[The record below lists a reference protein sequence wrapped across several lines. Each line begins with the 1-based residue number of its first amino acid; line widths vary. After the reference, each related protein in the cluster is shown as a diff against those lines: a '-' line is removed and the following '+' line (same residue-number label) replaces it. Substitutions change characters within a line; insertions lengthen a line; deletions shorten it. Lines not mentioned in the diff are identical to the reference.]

1 MCGIA
6 GELDWRGGRRE
17 GSVIAAMIGSLAHR
31 GPEGRT
37 CWFSPDGRL
46 ALGHA
51 QLAFFKGAEAQ
62 PVSNRR
68 GMISAV
74 CNGEIYNHR
83 ELAAQVR
90 EAGIECDIRSDV
102 EVIPYLFEL
111 HGTRAFAML
120 RGEFAFALYDA
131 QDRALYLVRDRFG
144 IKPLYYHA
152 DGSLLLFASE
162 AKALFADPRLPRA
175 LDHASLAT
183 KLVGITLPGST
194 AFSKILEVKPGS
206 YLEAREAGI
215 SERPYWSIQWTS
227 PTRRE
232 DGETLARE
240 FLGLFDEAVRVR
252 LQGDFPV
259 GVYLSGGIDSSAV
272 LASMQHAGAPSLK
285 AFTIAFDDRALD
297 ESRAALATAQ
307 RLGVEHHVLRVRN
320 RDIADNFRQSLWHSE
335 IPVINAHG
343 TAKFLLSRAASA
355 HVKAIMTGE
364 GADEL
369 FAGYPYFGAN
379 AERGQRH
386 GLVRQLAD
394 WSRLLW
400 SRQFGTGFLS
410 IPRPRDVAALNRL
423 FGSAPHLGQRALFY
437 ARFIRAHLS
446 RDFRRYFSPVG
457 ALQRL
462 AEDLRS
468 HQGEPMN
475 LTNVDRYL
483 ALKYDLPAYI
493 LNFLADRQ
501 EMAHSIEG
509 RVPFLDDKVFEFASA
524 LGEQALIGAWG
535 GKQLIRRAF
544 AERLPLKTLATR
556 KKIFFAP
563 PRAADEILRS
573 EWAHHLL
580 SREVTE
586 AAGIFDWKRLLTL
599 RAVLAMTPASSGGGA
614 ALRSLLILIVSVHGL
629 QDLFVAGGSRS

>member
-17 GSVIAAMIGSLAHR
+17 PSAIAAMIRSLAHR

-37 CWFSPDGRL
+37 SWFSSDGKL

-51 QLAFFKGAEAQ
+51 QLSFFKGAEAQ
-62 PVSNRR
+62 PVANRR
-68 GMISAV
+68 GTISVV

-83 ELAAQVR
+83 ELAQLVR
-90 EAGIECDIRSDV
+90 DAGIECDVRSDV
-102 EVIPYLFEL
+102 EVIPYLFEWR
-111 HGTRAFAML
+111 GVGSFALL
-120 RGEFAFALYDA
+120 RGEFAFALYDS
-131 QDRALYLVRDRFG
+131 QNRSLYLVRDRFG
-144 IKPLYYHA
+144 IKPLYYYA
-152 DGSLLLFASE
+152 AGSLLLFASE
-162 AKALFADPRLPRA
+162 AKALFADPRVPRM
-175 LDHASLAT
+175 LDHDSLGT

-194 AFSKILEVKPGS
+194 AFSKIMEVKPGS
-206 YLEAREAGI
+206 YLVS
-215 SERPYWSIQWTS
+215 SENGASGQPYWSIKWGV
-227 PTRRE
+227 PTRRG
-232 DGETLARE
+232 DGETLSRD
-240 FLGLFDEAVRVR
+240 FLGVFDEAVRLR
-252 LQGDFPV
+252 LQGDYPV

-272 LASMQHAGAPSLK
+272 LASMVHGGAPSLK
-285 AFTIAFDDRALD
+285 AFTIAFDDRVLD
-297 ESRAALATAQ
+297 ESRPAFDTAS
-307 RLGVEHHVLRVRN
+307 RLGVEHHVLRVRH
-320 RDIADNFRQSLWHSE
+320 RDIAENFRQSLWHSE

-343 TAKFLLSRAASA
+343 TAKFLLSRAASS

-379 AERGQRH
+379 AGSGQRH
-386 GLVRQLAD
+386 GAVRQIAD

-410 IPRPRDVAALNRL
+410 IPRAGDIAALVGL
-423 FGSAPHLGQRALFY
+423 FGSAPHIGQRALFY
-437 ARFIRAHLS
+437 ARFVRPHLS
-446 RDFRRYFSPVG
+446 RDFLHCFSPVG
-457 ALQRL
+457 ALQTL
-462 AEDLRS
+462 AADLRS
-468 HQGEPMN
+468 HQAEPMT
-475 LTNVDRYL
+475 LTNVDRFL

-509 RVPFLDDKVFEFASA
+509 RVPFLDDNVVEFASA
-524 LGEQALIGAWG
+524 LGEEALTGEWG
-535 GKQLIRRAF
+535 GKRLIRRAF
-544 AERLPLKTLATR
+544 SDRLPAPTLASR

-586 AAGIFDWKRLLTL
+586 AVGIFSWKRLVSL
-599 RAVLAMTPASSGGGA
+599 RMVLNVASPRWGAGA
-614 ALRSLLILIVSVHGL
+614 ALRSLLILIVSVHAL
-629 QDLFVAGGSRS
+629 HDLFVVGGSRN

>member
-17 GSVIAAMIGSLAHR
+17 ASVIAAMIESLAHR
-31 GPEGRT
+31 GPEGRS
-37 CWFSPDGRL
+37 CWFSPDGKL

-51 QLAFFKGAEAQ
+51 RLSFFKGAEAQ

-68 GMISAV
+68 GTIVAV

-83 ELAAQVR
+83 ELAGLVR
-90 EAGIECDIRSDV
+90 EAGIECDIQSDV
-102 EVIPYLFEL
+102 EIIPYLFEL
-111 HGTRAFAML
+111 RGVDSFALL
-120 RGEFAFALYDA
+120 RGEFAFALYDSRD
-131 QDRALYLVRDRFG
+131 QALYLVRDRFG
-144 IKPLYYHA
+144 IKPLCYHA
-152 DGSLLLFASE
+152 AGNLLLFASE
-162 AKALFADPRLPRA
+162 AKALFADPRVPRM

-183 KLVGITLPGST
+183 KLVGITLPGTT
-194 AFSKILEVKPGS
+194 AFAKILEVKPGC
-206 YLEAREAGI
+206 YVEATEARF
-215 SERPYWSIQWTS
+215 SERPYWSVKWTT
-227 PTRRE
+227 PARRT

-240 FLGLFDEAVRVR
+240 FRDLFDEAVRVR
-252 LQGDFPV
+252 LHGDFPV

-272 LASMQHAGAPSLK
+272 LASMVHDGVRSPK
-285 AFTIAFDDRALD
+285 AFTIAFDDKALD
-297 ESRAALATAQ
+297 ESQAARATAA

-320 RDIADNFRQSLWHSE
+320 SDIAENFRQSLWHSE

-343 TAKFLLSRAASA
+343 TAKFLLSRAASP

-369 FAGYPYFGAN
+369 FAGYPYFGASVGS
-379 AERGQRH
+379 GQRQ
-386 GLVRQLAD
+386 GMARQLAG

-410 IPRPRDVAALNRL
+410 IPRAGDIAALNRL

-446 RDFRRYFSPVG
+446 REFRPCFSPAS
-457 ALQRL
+457 ALRTL

-468 HQGEPMN
+468 AQAEPMTS
-475 LTNVDRYL
+475 TNADRYL
-483 ALKYDLPAYI
+483 ALRYDLPAYI

-509 RVPFLDDKVFEFASA
+509 RVPFLDDKVFAFASA
-524 LGEQALIGAWG
+524 LGEESLVGEWG
-535 GKQLIRRAF
+535 GKRLIREAF
-544 AERLPLKTLATR
+544 ADRLPPATLASR

-573 EWAHHLL
+573 EWALHLL

-586 AAGIFDWKRLLTL
+586 AVGIFSWKRLLSL
-599 RAVLAMTPASSGGGA
+599 RMVLKLSSPRWGGGA
-614 ALRSLLILIVSVHGL
+614 ALRSLLILIVSVHAL
-629 QDLFVAGGSRS
+629 HDLFVVGGSRR